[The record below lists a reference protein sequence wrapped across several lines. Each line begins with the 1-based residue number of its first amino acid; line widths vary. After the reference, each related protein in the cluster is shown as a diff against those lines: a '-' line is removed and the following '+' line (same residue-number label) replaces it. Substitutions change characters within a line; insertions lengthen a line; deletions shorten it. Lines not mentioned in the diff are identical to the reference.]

1 MCLHTGHM
9 YHILSSHLESSQ
21 LLLTFFPLAFHLI
34 PVIFHAPGQ
43 HRRQL
48 LAQLVHR
55 QLRQHLQRERVR
67 ARKKGIAR

>member
-1 MCLHTGHM
+1 
-9 YHILSSHLESSQ
+9 
-21 LLLTFFPLAFHLI
+21 
-34 PVIFHAPGQ
+34 VIFHAPGQ